1 VNKTAVGIFGAG
13 SFGKEVMALLPESLP
28 FLFPTLNP
36 VDIFLCF
43 IDDNIKSKEKNGVKI
58 LNPDEFLSLSGYD
71 LRYNIAIS
79 DTQLRESV
87 YNKMQNSGASPVTL
101 IFNGAQILKNCKI
114 GLGSVVMPGA
124 IISTCV
130 EIGIF
135 SHINFQSYIAHDC
148 KLGDFVTLSPGVI
161 CCGNTI
167 IQDGAFIGAGS
178 IIKQGNGDK
187 PRYIGFRATLG
198 MGSNLLVD
206 LPDGKTFIGNPAKQK
221 DSIE

>member
-1 VNKTAVGIFGAG
+1 
-13 SFGKEVMALLPESLP
+13 
-28 FLFPTLNP
+28 
-36 VDIFLCF
+36 
-43 IDDNIKSKEKNGVKI
+43 
-58 LNPDEFLSLSGYD
+58 
-71 LRYNIAIS
+71 
-79 DTQLRESV
+79 
-87 YNKMQNSGASPVTL
+87 
-101 IFNGAQILKNCKI
+101 
-114 GLGSVVMPGA
+114 MPGA

-130 EIGIF
+130 EVGIF

-178 IIKQGNGDK
+178 IIKQGNSDK
-187 PRYIGFRATLG
+187 PRYIGFQATLG